1 MNYPFLKAFSAADS
15 SGYTGSGKNQI
26 LSIELSLDGFS
37 FGIFDSR
44 NMKPLLIESYL
55 MQDDLTPEQLAG
67 SIHELVIKSTI
78 LLLPFEKVHLA
89 WYHQQYTLVPNE
101 LYHPSAKEIFHSVCS
116 NSPEGHIVNSDE
128 LSNLYAYGI
137 YPFPEVLNHKLN
149 ILFPNIVIK
158 HLATVLIEYVL
169 TTLKLEKDGY
179 SVFMHIRSKS
189 FEILIFNYKR
199 LVFYNS
205 FSYQGIDDLMYYLF
219 YVLEQYKLDTA
230 KMIAFL
236 AGEINAN
243 SPVLHHLTKYFR
255 EISLAPE
262 YLPKIHHDNFEQV
275 PHHVYQNLVNL
286 AICE

>member
-1 MNYPFLKAFSAADS
+1 MNDPLLKTLSAADS
-15 SGYTGSGKNQI
+15 AGYTGSGKNQI

-44 NMKPLLIESYL
+44 NMKPLLIESYQI
-55 MQDDLTPEQLAG
+55 QDDLTPEHLAA

-101 LYHPSAKEIFHSVCS
+101 LYHHSAKERYHSLCT
-116 NSPEGHIVNSDE
+116 NSPEGHFVNTDE
-128 LSNLYAYGI
+128 LSNLYAYGV
-137 YPFPEVLNHKLN
+137 YPFPEVLNHKLK

-169 TTLKLEKDGY
+169 TALKLEKDGH
-179 SVFMHIRSKS
+179 SVFMHIRSRT

-199 LVFYNS
+199 LIFYNS

-219 YVLEQYKLDTA
+219 YVLEQYKLDTS

-236 AGEINAN
+236 GGEINAN

-255 EISLAPE
+255 EISIAPE
-262 YLPKIHHDNFEQV
+262 YLTSIPHDRFEQV
-275 PHHVYQNLVNL
+275 PKHVYQNLVNL